1 MSRNLP
7 CSPHIHSGAS
17 ISKTM
22 RDVLIALLAPL
33 AAGVIVFGLRALI
46 VALVTTAAAVA
57 AEALWCA
64 VLRRRQTVTDGSAA
78 VTGLLLALTLPA
90 SVPYWQAAL
99 GSVFAVLVVKCL
111 FGGLGQNIFNPALAG
126 RALLMLLFPSSLVR
140 FAAPGSE
147 LPLTGPVDIVSS
159 STPLHDMVM
168 PALPDASLTQMLL
181 GTIGGCIGETS
192 AVAILIGAAYLL
204 VRGVIAPRIP
214 LAYLGT
220 VAVLTLVFSRGQDPV
235 QWMLYSVLGGG
246 VMLAAWFMATDYVT
260 SPVTPAAQIVYG
272 VAIGALTVFLR
283 YTGLYPEGVTYAVL
297 MMNAAVW
304 ALERALPR
312 RRYGAAG
319 KEART

>member
-1 MSRNLP
+1 M
-7 CSPHIHSGAS
+7 
-17 ISKTM
+17 
-22 RDVLIALLAPL
+22 
-33 AAGVIVFGLRALI
+33 
-46 VALVTTAAAVA
+46 
-57 AEALWCA
+57 
-64 VLRRRQTVTDGSAA
+64 LRRRQTVTDGSAA

-99 GSVFAVLVVKCL
+99 GGVFAVLVVKCL

-140 FAAPGSE
+140 FAAPGAE

-319 KEART
+319 KEARA

>member
-140 FAAPGSE
+140 FAAPGAE

-260 SPVTPAAQIVYG
+260 SPVTSAAQIVYG

-319 KEART
+319 KEARA

>member
-7 CSPHIHSGAS
+7 CSPHIHSGVS

-99 GSVFAVLVVKCL
+99 GGVFAVLVVKCL

-140 FAAPGSE
+140 FAAPGAE

-168 PALPDASLTQMLL
+168 PALPDASLGQMLL

>member
-99 GSVFAVLVVKCL
+99 GGVFAVLVVKCL

-140 FAAPGSE
+140 FAAPGAE

-168 PALPDASLTQMLL
+168 PALPDASLGQMLL

>member
-64 VLRRRQTVTDGSAA
+64 VLRRRQTVTDCSAA

-126 RALLMLLFPSSLVR
+126 RALLMLLFPS
-140 FAAPGSE
+140 
-147 LPLTGPVDIVSS
+147 
-159 STPLHDMVM
+159 
-168 PALPDASLTQMLL
+168 
-181 GTIGGCIGETS
+181 
-192 AVAILIGAAYLL
+192 
-204 VRGVIAPRIP
+204 
-214 LAYLGT
+214 
-220 VAVLTLVFSRGQDPV
+220 
-235 QWMLYSVLGGG
+235 
-246 VMLAAWFMATDYVT
+246 
-260 SPVTPAAQIVYG
+260 
-272 VAIGALTVFLR
+272 
-283 YTGLYPEGVTYAVL
+283 
-297 MMNAAVW
+297 
-304 ALERALPR
+304 
-312 RRYGAAG
+312 
-319 KEART
+319 

>member
-140 FAAPGSE
+140 FAAPGAE

-168 PALPDASLTQMLL
+168 PALPDASLGQMLL

>member
-140 FAAPGSE
+140 FAAPGAE
-147 LPLTGPVDIVSS
+147 LPLTGSVDIVSS

-220 VAVLTLVFSRGQDPV
+220 VAVLTLVVSRGQDPV
-235 QWMLYSVLGGG
+235 RWMLYSVLGGG

-272 VAIGALTVFLR
+272 VGIGALTVFLR

>member
-7 CSPHIHSGAS
+7 SSPHIHSGAS
-17 ISKTM
+17 ISGTM

-33 AAGVIVFGLRALI
+33 AAGVAVFGPRALI

-64 VLRRRQTVTDGSAA
+64 ALRRRQTVTDGSAA

-99 GSVFAVLVVKCL
+99 GSVFAILVVKCL
-111 FGGLGQNIFNPALAG
+111 FGGLGQNVFNPALAG

-140 FAAPGSE
+140 FAAPGAA
-147 LPLTGPVDIVSS
+147 LPLTGSVDIVSS

-168 PALPDASLTQMLL
+168 PALPDASLGQMLL

-204 VRGVIAPRIP
+204 VRGVVAPRIP

-235 QWMLYSVLGGG
+235 QWMLYSVFGGG

-297 MMNAAVW
+297 MMNALVW
-304 ALERALPR
+304 ALERMMPR

-319 KEART
+319 KEARI